1 MYKLYSMQRSGN
13 CYKVRLALAQLG
25 IPYQIVDIDILKGEA
40 RTPQFLSMNPSG
52 RVPVLE
58 VAPERY
64 VCESNA
70 ILWYIAGGTPLAPE
84 DRIDR
89 STRVQWMF
97 FEQNSLEPY
106 LARVLLAHAGQGRTR
121 ITGARPRG
129 LDGKGYQAF
138 GVMEKHL
145 SAADFVAA
153 AITPSPTSRSTA
165 TRTWRTN
172 ANSISRLFRRSAP
185 GSTAWSI
192 SPATYRWTGTRRQA
206 AE

>member
-1 MYKLYSMQRSGN
+1 
-13 CYKVRLALAQLG
+13 
-25 IPYQIVDIDILKGEA
+25 
-40 RTPQFLSMNPSG
+40 MNPSG

-89 STRVQWMF
+89 LDRAAMDVFRTEQPRALPRRGVFWLTLVKGGRELQVHALEDWM
-97 FEQNSLEPY
+97 E
-106 LARVLLAHAGQGRTR
+106 
-121 ITGARPRG
+121 
-129 LDGKGYQAF
+129 KGYQAF

-145 SAADFVAA
+145 SAADFVAP

-185 GSTAWSI
+185 GSTALVDQPGHVPMDWH
-192 SPATYRWTGTRRQA
+192 PRRRPRSSQA
-206 AE
+206 ATGISGT